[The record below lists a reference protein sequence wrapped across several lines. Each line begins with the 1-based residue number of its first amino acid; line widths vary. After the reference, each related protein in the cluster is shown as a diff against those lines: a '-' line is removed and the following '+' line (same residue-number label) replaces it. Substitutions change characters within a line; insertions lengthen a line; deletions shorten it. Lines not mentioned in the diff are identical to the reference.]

1 MASKDD
7 DTFDKVM
14 KGLKG
19 TRGESNADRAKKDK
33 RKVRGEAQAVNDRAR
48 RNNRTKALNKKD
60 EREYEAR
67 WKNRGEDNVTDTGM
81 FSS

>member
-1 MASKDD
+1 MTSKDD

-19 TRGESNADRAKKDK
+19 TRGESNADRTKKDK
-33 RKVRGEAQAVNDRAR
+33 RKVMGEAQAVNDRAR

-60 EREYEAR
+60 EREYEKR
-67 WKNRGEDNVTDTGM
+67 WKNRGGDDVTDTGM

>member
-1 MASKDD
+1 MTAKDD

-19 TRGESNADRAKKDK
+19 TRGESSADRAEKDK
-33 RKVRGEAQAVNDRAR
+33 RLVKGRDQAANDRAR
-48 RNNRTKALNKKD
+48 RNNKTKALNKKD
-60 EREYEAR
+60 EREYQKR
-67 WKNRGEDNVTDTGM
+67 WKNRGGDVTDTGM